1 MVSEEAYKKG
11 GRCRGICKF
20 GNGNK
25 LDHVCKDIN
34 VCYQYKQDYK
44 KQEMTDNKKLKENK
58 SQQYLELRN
67 SEILWLSNLMCSETD
82 GSEESNSLEK
92 KIDKLYQE
100 VFNK

>member
-20 GNGNK
+20 GIGNK
-25 LDHVCKDIN
+25 LDRVCKDIN

-44 KQEMTDNKKLKENK
+44 KQEITDGETLKENK
-58 SQQYLELRN
+58 SPKYLELTN
-67 SEILWLSNLMCSETD
+67 PEILWLSNLMCGEAD
-82 GSEESNSLEK
+82 GSKESDSLEN